1 MILPPYHSEVYQP
14 EADTYLLLKTAK
26 KEVHSGE
33 IVLEV
38 GTGSGLISAEL
49 QKNAHVFA
57 TDINPHACLSA
68 KGMGIEVIRT
78 DLMAGICGSFDL
90 IIFNPPYLP
99 TPPDERINDWF
110 EYALDGGESGRETI
124 ENFASDLCRIMT
136 RFGRALV
143 LVSSLTEIS
152 EVQKLFAEKGL
163 LCFVVAQKKVEDE
176 TLYVIRIMR
185 DLCRCACEDLL

>member
-38 GTGSGLISAEL
+38 GTGSG
-49 QKNAHVFA
+49 
-57 TDINPHACLSA
+57 
-68 KGMGIEVIRT
+68 EVIRT

-99 TPPDERINDWF
+99 TLLDERINDWL
-110 EYALDGGESGRETI
+110 EYALDGGKSGRETI

-143 LVSSLTEIS
+143 LVSSLTGIS

-176 TLYVIRIMR
+176 TLSVIRIGR
-185 DLCRCACEDLL
+185 DLCRCAGEDLL